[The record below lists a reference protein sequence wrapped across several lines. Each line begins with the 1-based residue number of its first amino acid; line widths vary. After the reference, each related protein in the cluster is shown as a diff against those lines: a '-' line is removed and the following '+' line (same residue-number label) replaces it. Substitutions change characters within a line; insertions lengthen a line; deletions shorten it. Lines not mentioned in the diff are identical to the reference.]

1 MIQSSQGKKLFKTSN
16 FIQLQEYF
24 TDCFVFL
31 NHIKEIMKYL
41 FILAV
46 AIVFSSCGDDKKK
59 ETTGNYAAN
68 AIQKT
73 PLEQSVSRGKEIYGD
88 LCVTCHLPNGKGV
101 PGAFPPLNPS
111 DWLTDRREESIH
123 AVKYGL
129 KGAIVVN
136 GAKYNNVMLP
146 LGLDD
151 QEVADVMNYTIQ
163 TWNKGEVVTAEEV
176 KDVKK

>member
-1 MIQSSQGKKLFKTSN
+1 MESFRDKKRLKASSFTQ
-16 FIQLQEYF
+16 IQEYF

-31 NHIKEIMKYL
+31 NHIKELMKYL
-41 FILAV
+41 FILAL

-59 ETTGNYAAN
+59 EATGNYAAN
-68 AIQKT
+68 AVQKT
-73 PLEQSVSRGKEIYGD
+73 PLEQSVSRGKEIYGE

-111 DWLTDRREESIH
+111 DWLTSKRQESIH

-129 KGAIVVN
+129 KGEIIVN
-136 GAKYNNVMLP
+136 DQPYNNVMLP

-176 KDVKK
+176 KAVDK